1 MWVEL
6 NFELSSIHM
15 IYEARYWMSGF
26 WHIQLNTYHCKCTR
40 AWYLC
45 VEAKIH
51 IHHLNGIENL
61 DANIENG
68 QHSIYQRMLAKCLAR
83 PFHIKIVSNYPSH
96 ATNTLNETKQSTR
109 SLVEYEKCLAFN
121 WNTLQWNG
129 LQWNIYTRPMEF

>member
-1 MWVEL
+1 MRRDIECRVFDTF
-6 NFELSSIHM
+6 NSIRTTVSVREHAM
-15 IYEARYWMSGF
+15 
-26 WHIQLNTYHCKCTR
+26 
-40 AWYLC
+40 C

-109 SLVEYEKCLAFN
+109 SLVEY
-121 WNTLQWNG
+121 
-129 LQWNIYTRPMEF
+129 